1 MPAPSIRRAQAEYL
15 SQLLCGLGDGAEHGN
30 HCSDTTSI
38 QNEWGQAVR
47 PIAKRRTQWVIPLM
61 FQLRVTAQT
70 VCPKLLRCAEKDV
83 YIKSLLSF
91 EHEVDSTAKFMS

>member
-47 PIAKRRTQWVIPLM
+47 PIALGGLGRLPCHVPVIKNGSHTLP
-61 FQLRVTAQT
+61 QT
-70 VCPKLLRCAEKDV
+70 ITLC
-83 YIKSLLSF
+83 
-91 EHEVDSTAKFMS
+91 